1 MRIQVVYAT
10 PLIQKIVE
18 LDVPEGTTVYRAA
31 ELSGLA
37 FEFPEIKLESIP
49 MGIFGVR
56 IKTATTTT
64 VYSGDRVELYRSL
77 IVDPKESR
85 RIRAEFQQPDR
96 F

>member
-1 MRIQVVYAT
+1 MWIQVVYAT
-10 PLIQKIVE
+10 SLIQKVVE

-37 FEFPEIKLESIP
+37 GEFPEIKLESIP

-56 IKTATTTT
+56 IKTATTMT
-64 VYSGDRVELYRSL
+64 VHPGDRVELYRSL

-85 RIRAEFQQPDR
+85 RTRAESQKPGPF
-96 F
+96 

>member
-10 PLIQKIVE
+10 SLIQKVVE

-37 FEFPEIKLESIP
+37 VEFSEIKLESIP
-49 MGIFGVR
+49 MGIFGIL
-56 IKTATTTT
+56 IKTATTRI
-64 VYSGDRVELYRSL
+64 VHRGDRVELYRSL

-85 RIRAEFQQPDR
+85 RNRAEFQKSGR

>member
-10 PLIQKIVE
+10 PLNQKVVE
-18 LDVPEGTTVYRAA
+18 LDVPEGTTIYRAA

-37 FEFPEIKLESIP
+37 REFPEIKLESIP
-49 MGIFGVR
+49 MGVFGVL
-56 IKTATTTT
+56 IKMATTRT
-64 VYSGDRVELYRSL
+64 VQSGDRVELYRSL

-85 RIRAEFQQPDR
+85 RTRAESQKRGR